1 MNNTIAFLFCIW
13 VVSEII
19 DNIKKYKME
28 KKQQFVVEVLR
39 EEFQNLQKKNEE
51 LEKDYNFL
59 SAVVNDISNDLAEK
73 G

>member
-1 MNNTIAFLFCIW
+1 MDNTIAFLFCIW

-28 KKQQFVVEVLR
+28 KKQHFVVETLS
-39 EEFQNLQKKNEE
+39 EEFKKLQVKNQE
-51 LEKDYNFL
+51 LEKDYVFL
-59 SAVVNDISNDLAEK
+59 KSLVNDISDELSEK